1 MRGLRVDRQVEMIG
15 KGLGRNEVWTDGKA
29 VFGHV
34 WEDRLNTGL
43 SGLDDD
49 AKAALAANG
58 IYFDFKNVVPEYP
71 EG

>member
-1 MRGLRVDRQVEMIG
+1 MIS
-15 KGLGRNEVWTDGKA
+15 
-29 VFGHV
+29 GHV
-34 WEDRLNTGL
+34 WEDRLNTGV

-58 IYFDFKNVVPEYP
+58 IYFDFDNVVPEYP